1 MMRGRPVMPRPHRTA
16 LPTPSHVLV
25 MRRCSRYHADALVFE
40 VLGEALE
47 PSARVAL
54 LDERHLDV
62 EDVLHKYFDKQAAAM
77 SVPMT
82 PQVVGAPLLTGVA
95 GGIAPLSMSTQQS
108 SHSPAA
114 AALAAALKQL
124 FQLFPSLKNGLIPG
138 VAWESSQAHHN
149 RPWRSIVRL
158 RTGDAFELQLAR
170 CATKEAAMARI
181 LEAVRAWPAYR
192 ASGRYRLSRHVYVE
206 QTTIDGLVQLAAA
219 AKAEAEA
226 ALTHSPETETI
237 TAEATDG

>member
-1 MMRGRPVMPRPHRTA
+1 
-16 LPTPSHVLV
+16 

-54 LDERHLDV
+54 LDEGHLDV
-62 EDVLHKYFDKQAAAM
+62 EDVLDKYFDKQAAAM

-124 FQLFPSLKNGLIPG
+124 FPSLEDGLIPG

-149 RPWRSIVRL
+149 RRWRSIVRK